1 MTKKFV
7 KVLEWATDEDD
18 AWRKSARLLKTM
30 NLSPLA
36 KLKYSI
42 GAKFVKGRWAACL
55 FEEK

>member
-1 MTKKFV
+1 MAKKFV

-18 AWRKSARLLKTM
+18 AWEKSVRLVKTM

-36 KLKYSI
+36 RKKYSI
-42 GAKFVKGRWAACL
+42 GARKVSGKWAACL

>member
-1 MTKKFV
+1 MAKKFV

-18 AWRKSARLLKTM
+18 AWDKSTRLVKTM

-36 KLKYSI
+36 RKKYSI
-42 GAKFVKGRWAACL
+42 GAKFVSGKWAACL